1 MADSDDDDFL
11 GGLFDNNRAWAKQ
24 IEKNNPGF
32 FDKLAKQQLPRVLWI
47 GCSDS
52 RVPANEIIGM
62 LRGQDFGHGRMPLHC
77 PVPILRKVE
86 TRPGPGAQ
94 GRRKLDKLRP
104 VPGEYRDHAPRGQ
117 IDVDVGGWCRPLP
130 PDRGPVRAGH
140 FHDRRHE
147 KRNVGDAGR
156 LQCPDRFSG
165 DVVGEGP

>member
-62 LRGQDFGHGRMPLHC
+62 LP
-77 PVPILRKVE
+77 
-86 TRPGPGAQ
+86 
-94 GRRKLDKLRP
+94 
-104 VPGEYRDHAPRGQ
+104 
-117 IDVDVGGWCRPLP
+117 
-130 PDRGPVRAGH
+130 
-140 FHDRRHE
+140 
-147 KRNVGDAGR
+147 
-156 LQCPDRFSG
+156 G
-165 DVVGEGP
+165 DVTIGLRVRVRENQDGSPPLFESDPENNA